1 MIHRYRA
8 HGLHLESELEL
19 PLPPGP
25 TPPTGPDLRL
35 RLGTTAPVPDLDPP
49 GELLARLAEP
59 GGPVRYVL
67 GRDTDRAV
75 LRYPG
80 LCEFRGDARLR
91 EVTVHLAPGRDPGLA
106 AVLAAG
112 ALLAVHLRLRGQLV
126 LHASA
131 VRVGD
136 GALAVVGASGM
147 GKSTLATLLCA
158 DGHPLVGD
166 DVLRADIGSESVSVY
181 PGSLETR
188 LREGARPVASSLAA
202 ATRCSPDGRLAVRP
216 EATHTGGPLRLAAC
230 VVPQPRR
237 DRPEVEVERVPVSRS
252 LMLLARFPRLP
263 GWVGPDGLALEFQQ
277 LADLVERVPVYQAR
291 VPWGPPFRD
300 GIAAEVLGALGVV
313 QGQR

>member
-8 HGLHLESELEL
+8 HGLHLESELDL
-19 PLPPGP
+19 PLPPAP
-25 TPPTGPDLRL
+25 ARHLEPDLRL
-35 RLGTTAPVPDLDPP
+35 RLGPAEPVPDGDPP

-59 GGPVRYVL
+59 GGLVRYVL
-67 GRDTDRAV
+67 ARDGDRAV

-80 LCEFRGDARLR
+80 LCEFRGDAHLR
-91 EVTVHLAPGRDPGLA
+91 DVTVHLAPGRDPGLA

-112 ALLAVHLRLRGQLV
+112 ALLAVHLRLSGQLV

-136 GALAVVGASGM
+136 AAVALAGASGM

-158 DGHPLVGD
+158 DGHRLVVD
-166 DVLRADIGSESVSVY
+166 DVLRADIGDGAVTVY
-181 PGSLETR
+181 PGSTETR
-188 LREGARPVASSLAA
+188 LRDGARPLASSLAA
-202 ATRCSPDGRLAVRP
+202 AGRATPDGRLAIRP
-216 EATHTGGPLRLAAC
+216 AAHTGGPLRLAAC

-237 DRPEVEVERVPVSRS
+237 DRPEVEVDLLPVPQA

-263 GWVGPDGLALEFQQ
+263 GWVGPAGLAAEFQQ

-291 VPWGPPFRD
+291 VPWGPPFRS
-300 GIAAEVLGALGVV
+300 GIAAEVLSALGVPC
-313 QGQR
+313 GQR